1 VQTDL
6 NNEQETKTD
15 SSLKNATKYILDFY
29 FGEIDFTTIQ
39 LFSHN
44 KKNHFEIEDAVEV
57 FRNYNLLSFQRNIQI
72 VDIPKHFLPCIAY
85 NEQKEALVILEK
97 QADQVLIYDTKDLQ
111 EKRVYI
117 KDLEE
122 YNHALLLFKNNE
134 QLNSLHA
141 PKASKEWFYEPL
153 KANWRTYIEVGLLTL
168 FINFFALAIPLF
180 VMSTYDRVIPNK
192 AYTTLFVLSV
202 GVLII
207 LLFDILLKYARNHIL
222 ENFSKKIGIFWEEE
236 LMRKMLLTN
245 SHFDNYLTGS
255 KANLFKELQHVRD
268 FFTMRSLMQ
277 IIDLPFFIIGVS
289 VIYIISPTLS
299 LIPIL
304 FSILIIA
311 FNLFMQIPLAKLG
324 KSNSQNLQSKNSF
337 IFEAIQGAES
347 IKTTNSLSNKI
358 FQWRNIVAFADSI
371 AHKMQSLHVL
381 SMNISQFAVQLVVV
395 LVVVVGVFE
404 ISNQQLSVGALV
416 AISILSSRTIVPIVN
431 LSGILIRLK
440 EVKESVNRIDEFL
453 SLPAENENFVEA
465 GLGKID
471 GKIEF
476 KNIRYK
482 FQNSNYNS
490 LDNVS
495 FVINAGEKVGIIGQT
510 GAGKSTLVK
519 LILKLLHPLEGS
531 IYIDNHDI
539 STLHPVEIRQN
550 IGLMPQDP
558 FLFSG
563 SLKDNIDLSRPIS
576 KAKMM
581 QILKLTGL
589 EELVKKSGQ
598 GDGLQ
603 VGERGNNLS
612 VGQRHLVTLARA
624 LINNPPIL
632 ILDEP
637 TTGLDISLEKKL
649 IENLK
654 TNITQNQTLLVI
666 THRLAAL
673 ELVDRLIVISEGK
686 IVADGE
692 KEKVLK
698 LLFTPQKASK

>member
-1 VQTDL
+1 
-6 NNEQETKTD
+6 
-15 SSLKNATKYILDFY
+15 
-29 FGEIDFTTIQ
+29 
-39 LFSHN
+39 
-44 KKNHFEIEDAVEV
+44 
-57 FRNYNLLSFQRNIQI
+57 
-72 VDIPKHFLPCIAY
+72 
-85 NEQKEALVILEK
+85 
-97 QADQVLIYDTKDLQ
+97 
-111 EKRVYI
+111 
-117 KDLEE
+117 
-122 YNHALLLFKNNE
+122 
-134 QLNSLHA
+134 
-141 PKASKEWFYEPL
+141 
-153 KANWRTYIEVGLLTL
+153 
-168 FINFFALAIPLF
+168 
-180 VMSTYDRVIPNK
+180 
-192 AYTTLFVLSV
+192 
-202 GVLII
+202 
-207 LLFDILLKYARNHIL
+207 
-222 ENFSKKIGIFWEEE
+222 
-236 LMRKMLLTN
+236 
-245 SHFDNYLTGS
+245 
-255 KANLFKELQHVRD
+255 
-268 FFTMRSLMQ
+268 
-277 IIDLPFFIIGVS
+277 
-289 VIYIISPTLS
+289 
-299 LIPIL
+299 
-304 FSILIIA
+304 
-311 FNLFMQIPLAKLG
+311 
-324 KSNSQNLQSKNSF
+324 
-337 IFEAIQGAES
+337 
-347 IKTTNSLSNKI
+347 
-358 FQWRNIVAFADSI
+358 
-371 AHKMQSLHVL
+371 
-381 SMNISQFAVQLVVV
+381 
-395 LVVVVGVFE
+395 
-404 ISNQQLSVGALV
+404 
-416 AISILSSRTIVPIVN
+416 
-431 LSGILIRLK
+431 
-440 EVKESVNRIDEFL
+440 
-453 SLPAENENFVEA
+453 
-465 GLGKID
+465 
-471 GKIEF
+471 
-476 KNIRYK
+476 
-482 FQNSNYNS
+482 
-490 LDNVS
+490 
-495 FVINAGEKVGIIGQT
+495 VINAGEKVGIIGQT